1 MTTGAH
7 TQEDILSMSD
17 EEILAMGEP
26 GAVVEPEPAPATNPE
41 PQPEP
46 QSEPQPQPE
55 PEPEPTPGEPNPQP
69 ELAVPGKP
77 AIDTTPGKEAPAAT
91 EPVKAATPPATDP
104 AKPAPVEVDYK
115 AQYERIMA
123 PFKANGKEIKLDN
136 PDDVIRLMQMGA
148 NYTKKMQALQPGLK
162 VLKMLEN
169 QGLLDEAKLNTLIDI
184 HKGNPAAIQ
193 QLIKNSGIDPLEI
206 DTSKDPGYVPGNHS
220 VSEQELQFS
229 SILDEV
235 TSSQEGQ
242 EIVVAI
248 DKQWDD
254 ASKQALYKEPVI
266 LQHLLSQKQTGIY
279 DQIVSEVERQKVL
292 GNFVNV
298 PFIQAYQQVGAHL
311 QQAGLLKGAQAP
323 APAVEPVLA
332 TTVVET
338 RPAAPVAPAP
348 ANGDKARAAS
358 PTKSAPQ
365 KVKQELNPLSMSDD
379 EFLKLMNISV

>member
-1 MTTGAH
+1 MTTGALSEE
-7 TQEDILSMSD
+7 QILSMSD
-17 EEILAMGEP
+17 EDILAMGEP
-26 GAVVEPEPAPATNPE
+26 GAVAEEPAVVPPVNEPE

-46 QSEPQPQPE
+46 TPEPEPQPE
-55 PEPEPTPGEPNPQP
+55 PAEEPT
-69 ELAVPGKP
+69 PGKP
-77 AIDTTPGKEAPAAT
+77 AIDTTPGSKAPEAG
-91 EPVKAATPPATDP
+91 EPEKAVTPPEAEA
-104 AKPAPVEVDYK
+104 AKPTPAEIDYK
-115 AQYERIMA
+115 GQYEKIMA

-136 PDDVIRLMQMGA
+136 PEDAIRLMQMGA

-169 QGLLDEAKLNTLIDI
+169 QGLLDEGKLNTLIDI

-229 SILDEV
+229 SVLDEV
-235 TSSQEGQ
+235 TASQEGQ
-242 EIVVAI
+242 DIVVAI

-254 ASKQALYKEPVI
+254 ASKQALYKEPEI
-266 LQHLLSQKQTGIY
+266 LRHLLNQKQIGVF
-279 DQIVSEVERQKVL
+279 DQIVSEVERQKML
-292 GNFVNV
+292 GNLVNT
-298 PFIQAYQQVGAHL
+298 PFIQAYNTVGAQL
-311 QQAGLLKGAQAP
+311 RQAGTLKGMQAP
-323 APAVEPVLA
+323 AAVVPPAPT

-338 RPAAPVAPAP
+338 RAAAPVAPAP
-348 ANGDKARAAS
+348 VNSDKARAAS

-365 KVKQELNPLSMSDD
+365 KVKQDLNPLSMSDD